1 MKNRR
6 EFLKNAGRS
15 FLLALFGFGVVY
27 GIRRKKIT
35 PEAKAACEMSPGCE
49 GCVKLKDCAE
59 NQAKEFKGTRSMEKG
74 EGK

>member
-6 EFLKNAGRS
+6 EFLKNTSRS

-35 PEAKAACEMSPGCE
+35 PEAKAACELNPGCE
-49 GCVKLKDCAE
+49 GCGKLKDCSE
-59 NQAKEFKGTRSMEKG
+59 NQAKEFKRTRSVEK
-74 EGK
+74 EGT